1 MCGSEWGCKYQ
12 PPPAP
17 PGELINSPDCKVSGY
32 LIKWTNKWRLPRL
45 SWVTNREIR
54 PEIWLRPDWIWAV
67 RKQLYSTSWND
78 CHSARQAVAAV
89 ARKLRSVAAAANN
102 TRTAFQLSD
111 FRFRFRVCWP
121 GQARPGR
128 AGSWRR
134 HPKLLKLLWQ
144 LRITVQPWD
153 TTITLSLRRET
164 CLTGFLSPDHPISAG
179 ISTLTDCRTFCF
191 KEFSSGLSPR

>member
-1 MCGSEWGCKYQ
+1 MERPSSIETKIAVGERGGSEGSEGVNIS
-12 PPPAP
+12 PPAP

-32 LIKWTNKWRLPRL
+32 LIKWTNKWRLPSL

-54 PEIWLRPDWIWAV
+54 PEIWLRTGWIWAV
-67 RKQLYSTSWND
+67 TKQLYSTSWND

-134 HPKLLKLLWQ
+134 HPKLL
-144 LRITVQPWD
+144 P
-153 TTITLSLRRET
+153 S
-164 CLTGFLSPDHPISAG
+164 CCGSCG
-179 ISTLTDCRTFCF
+179 
-191 KEFSSGLSPR
+191 